1 MELRNKT
8 VVFLGDSITEGVGTS
23 SPEKSYVSI
32 FQKLSGAKVIN
43 YGISGTRIAK
53 NRSPSACP
61 EWDQDFISR
70 VDKMQRNADV
80 IVVFGGTNDFG
91 HGDSG
96 IGDFES
102 KSEYT
107 FYGALHILC
116 SRLIEKYPYAEIVFV
131 TPLHRISENNPINE
145 IGRKVSLLSEYVA
158 AIQQVASYY
167 GFPVLDL
174 FHTSGLQPKVEIIQK
189 LYMPDG
195 LHPSDKGAERI
206 AHRLYAFLN
215 TLA

>member
-80 IVVFGGTNDFG
+80 IVVFVQEWLLHLKLAQQKAAEKGSADRYFQASNNKFVPEGVEGRVPYKGPLSD
-91 HGDSG
+91 
-96 IGDFES
+96 
-102 KSEYT
+102 T
-107 FYGALHILC
+107 F
-116 SRLIEKYPYAEIVFV
+116 SF
-131 TPLHRISENNPINE
+131 RISA
-145 IGRKVSLLSEYVA
+145 VS
-158 AIQQVASYY
+158 
-167 GFPVLDL
+167 P
-174 FHTSGLQPKVEIIQK
+174 
-189 LYMPDG
+189 
-195 LHPSDKGAERI
+195 
-206 AHRLYAFLN
+206 
-215 TLA
+215 